1 MPEGS
6 RVGGFPVME
15 PAEQSMTGRLRGRS
29 GGGGVGGSGTE
40 TWNEEARPR

>member
-15 PAEQSMTGRLRGRS
+15 PAEQSITGRQA
-29 GGGGVGGSGTE
+29 GGSLGQRCGMRKQ
-40 TWNEEARPR
+40 ARRNGH

>member
-15 PAEQSMTGRLRGRS
+15 PAEQSMTGRPRGW
-29 GGGGVGGSGTE
+29 GGVGWGGLGQRCGMRKQ
-40 TWNEEARPR
+40 RPR

>member
-6 RVGGFPVME
+6 GVGGFPVME
-15 PAEQSMTGRLRGRS
+15 PAEQSITWRETE
-29 GGGGVGGSGTE
+29 GVGGKWSGTE